1 MAEPFPITPIAEEPV
16 VEEPVVEE
24 PVVEEPVVSPI
35 LELDDLPYMMYD
47 KEEFEA
53 SFKIFGGNTS
63 EFVSSIVKVL
73 QKDFPDQ
80 PDFITYQGLK
90 DGTAPI
96 LNSFPEFADKPSSAR
111 RLSDEQIITLFSTDL
126 DGDPI
131 QAGTMLKGAMREAI
145 PIASTVPTFMGGF
158 SAGQYAVAGVPPV
171 GPAAVLRFGLPFV
184 TGTAAAG
191 VGYFLGEQV
200 NEAIQGE
207 ESPILPGTEAAYEAG
222 KTAVGA
228 LAWLPMPYMVPKQL
242 NFGVELAESLL
253 EEGAKIPLSLKTARF
268 LEKTVGSMG
277 AQASKNPFKFG
288 ASEVLAGAGATTG
301 AYGVESSDFQGGT
314 GARIAGELV
323 GGLSFSIL
331 GNIAAKRLPTTFGAI
346 KAGYGAVKEGRVQ
359 EGVYDL
365 AVAFKGK
372 RESQVTNYIL
382 DALEESGEDTD
393 AIIAALTSK
402 EFESMLMDD
411 AGRPIALT
419 AALKSGSPTLAALEK
434 SLEQM
439 SVGLSKERNS
449 ANVQADRALRNVI
462 VSLYGTGDKDAI
474 QEGALLAQS
483 VFDADLEN
491 GLLNSMQRV
500 MDTFD
505 KVAGKRGPD
514 WAAERQATLGQ
525 KLFNVVEERFKAGR
539 AQERTLW
546 RNTGQN
552 LDITEF
558 VDADGNPSAVP
569 NFMSYWEDTLPDTP
583 EAADEVRKPLS
594 ALNAF
599 VVRKRNELFPE
610 EGVAAEV
617 VVSPRLRKAFE
628 KFEDIVDSLGTQ
640 NKSQVRSTREQAE
653 NIVDLEERITF
664 LRDQA
669 SMVRRSSVDFEDR
682 RLEIRTANALD
693 ELANIQRLTSR
704 DAGREAA
711 LAATE
716 EATDG
721 AVSVRELTEMRTTAL
736 SKARML
742 AASGDSSGARVA
754 YGFAEALM
762 RDLESFPQG
771 VNPAYD
777 TARAY
782 SRAFND
788 AYTRTFAGDI
798 LGVSKTGAP
807 KIPPEQMANDI
818 FNADAGYLRSLQLD
832 GIGKFELTQS
842 LTNLA
847 GNAKGELKPLLDDM
861 MSTIINKDNDMID
874 TQKLTNWVSDNADAL
889 SQFPQARDN
898 VLQAVNTTTTVRGTT
913 ETILRNIR
921 AASAYNPETGV
932 INVDL
937 LKKWMAKP
945 ENVDVLNAM
954 PALKA
959 DLENSVTANLLLKA
973 DTKASAEAQ
982 KELNGQISFMDLL
995 PKTTENPATAF
1006 ARAFNSNNKRPIQ
1019 SLNKLWEVVQSAPES
1034 WTDATGVARTKEE
1047 ALDGFKSSMI
1057 ESLYTRN
1064 GQTSNSFS
1072 PKDLF
1077 ENIFLPHPN
1086 SPGKITLA
1094 DWIVEKG
1101 VMPQIE
1107 VDRLKRITTEMV
1119 KMESFTM
1126 NGDVNL
1132 GDLAETVGPMMD
1144 FYLRVVGSS
1153 IGSRAQSLIPGD
1165 SAGGSLVAA
1174 SAGSKAFRTAYSKIF
1189 SNIPES
1195 MKMDVMTQ
1203 MMKDPELLAVM
1214 LKKGRTDR
1222 ERSAIG
1228 GRLSSLL
1235 IEKGLIPAGQG
1246 VANIIRRTIPAT
1258 IRERDESMQEEIRR
1272 LESVIPSNDQQG
1284 SVAPAPQPPVPRPSP
1299 VVTPTTQARAVPSP
1313 SPAPVNSGP
1322 VDRTRYA
1329 ALFPND
1335 SISGM
1340 MQAAY
1345 GGEAK
1350 KMRRGGIAS
1359 LLE

>member
-1 MAEPFPITPIAEEPV
+1 MAETFPIAAEPV
-16 VEEPVVEE
+16 VEPVVA
-24 PVVEEPVVSPI
+24 PT
-35 LELDDLPYMMYD
+35 LELGDLPYMMYD
-47 KEEFEA
+47 KEEFDSTVKA
-53 SFKIFGGNTS
+53 FGGNTS
-63 EFVSSIVKVL
+63 KFVSSMVGVL
-73 QKDFPDQ
+73 QEDFPDQ
-80 PDFITYQGLK
+80 PGFMTYQGLR

-96 LNSFPEFADKPSSAR
+96 LNSFPEFADLAPSER
-111 RLSDEQIITLFSTDL
+111 RLSDEEIISLFSTDL

-131 QAGTMLKGAMREAI
+131 EAGTMLKGAKREAI

-158 SAGQYAVAGVPPV
+158 SAGQAAVAGVPPV
-171 GPAAVLRFGLPFV
+171 GPAAILRFGLPLV
-184 TGTAAAG
+184 AGTAAAG
-191 VGYFLGEQV
+191 VGYFLGEKV

-222 KTAVGA
+222 KTAAGV
-228 LAWLPMPYMVPKQL
+228 LAWLPMPYMVPAKL

-253 EEGAKIPLSLKTARF
+253 EEGAKIPLGLKVARG
-268 LEKTVGSMG
+268 LENTVGSMG
-277 AQASKNPFKFG
+277 AQAQANRVKFG
-288 ASEVLAGAGATTG
+288 ASELVAGTGATAG
-301 AYGVESSDFQGGT
+301 AYGAENAYSGSG
-314 GARIAGELV
+314 GARITGELL
-323 GGLSFSIL
+323 GGLSFAIL
-331 GNIAAKRLPTTFGAI
+331 GNIAAKRIPTTLGAL

-359 EGVYDL
+359 EGIYDV
-365 AVAFKGK
+365 ATAFKGK

-393 AIIAALTSK
+393 AVIAALTSK
-402 EFESMLMDD
+402 EFESMLMDE
-411 AGRPIALT
+411 AGNPIALT
-419 AALKSGSPTLAALEK
+419 SALKSGSPTLAALEK

-449 ANVQADRALRNVI
+449 ANVQADRALRNTI
-462 VSLYGTGDKDAI
+462 VALYGTGDKDAI

-483 VFDADLEN
+483 VFDANLEN
-491 GLLNSMQRV
+491 GMLGSMQKV
-500 MDTFD
+500 MDAFD

-552 LDITEF
+552 LTITEF
-558 VDADGNPSAVP
+558 VDVDGNASDMP

-583 EAADEVRKPLS
+583 EAADEIKKPLS

-599 VVRKRNELFPE
+599 VVRKRNELFPDAE
-610 EGVAAEV
+610 EVAEV
-617 VVSPRLRKAFE
+617 VVSPRLRKATD
-628 KFEDIVDSLGTQ
+628 KFEDILDSIRGTQ
-640 NKSQVRSTREQAE
+640 NLNQFQRIREQADGIT
-653 NIVDLEERITF
+653 NVDEKISF
-664 LRDQA
+664 LRQQA
-669 SMVRRSSVDFEDR
+669 SLVRRNADQFEDR
-682 RLEIRTANALD
+682 RLETRTANAI
-693 ELANIQRLTSR
+693 EEFANIQRLTFR

-711 LAATE
+711 LSQAPGGA
-716 EATDG
+716 DG
-721 AVSVRELTEMRTTAL
+721 AISVQELTEMRTTAL
-736 SKARML
+736 GKARTL

-771 VNPAYD
+771 IDPAYD

-807 KIPPEQMANDI
+807 KVAPEMIANDI

-861 MSTIINKDNDMID
+861 MSTVINKDNDMID
-874 TQKLTNWVSDNADAL
+874 TRKLTDWVSDNADAL
-889 SQFPQARDN
+889 AQFPQAKDN

-921 AASAYNPETGV
+921 AAAYNPETGV
-932 INVDL
+932 VNVDSL
-937 LKKWMAKP
+937 NKWMAKP

-973 DTKASAEAQ
+973 DTKAAADAQ
-982 KELNGQISFMDLL
+982 KELNGQVSFMDLL
-995 PKTTENPATAF
+995 PNTTENPATAF
-1006 ARAFNSNNKRPIQ
+1006 ARALSSKNKRPIQ
-1019 SLNKLWEVVQSAPES
+1019 NLNNLWAVVKNAPES
-1034 WTDATGVARTKEE
+1034 WTDATGVLRTKEE
-1047 ALDGFKSSMI
+1047 AVDGFRSSLI

-1064 GQTSNSFS
+1064 GQTSSSFS
-1072 PKDLF
+1072 PKGLY

-1094 DWIVEKG
+1094 EWIVEKG

-1119 KMESFTM
+1119 KMESFTL
-1126 NGDVNL
+1126 NADVNL

-1144 FYLRVVGSS
+1144 FYLRIVGSS
-1153 IGSRAQSLIPGD
+1153 IGSRAQSMLPGD
-1165 SAGGSLVAA
+1165 GAGGSLVAA

-1203 MMKDPELLAVM
+1203 MMKDPEMLAVF
-1214 LKKGRTDR
+1214 LKKGRTER
-1222 ERSAIG
+1222 EQSAIG
-1228 GRLSSLL
+1228 GRLTSILV
-1235 IEKGLIPAGQG
+1235 EKGLIPAGRG
-1246 VANIIRRTIPAT
+1246 AANVGRRALPAV
-1258 IRERDESMQEEIRR
+1258 IRERDESLQEKTRR
-1272 LESVIPSNDQQG
+1272 LESVTPLPSNNQQG
-1284 SVAPAPQPPVPRPSP
+1284 ALAPPPVQRPSP
-1299 VVTPTTQARAVPSP
+1299 VEPPTTQALAVPSP
-1313 SPAPVNSGP
+1313 SPVSAPASSGP

-1335 SISGM
+1335 MASGIIN
-1340 MQAAY
+1340 QNSAPQPFA
-1345 GGEAK
+1345 
-1350 KMRRGGIAS
+1350 RGGIAS
-1359 LLE
+1359 LMRGR

>member
-1 MAEPFPITPIAEEPV
+1 MAETLVEPV
-16 VEEPVVEE
+16 VAPT
-24 PVVEEPVVSPI
+24 
-35 LELDDLPYMMYD
+35 LELGDLPYMMYD
-47 KEEFEA
+47 KEEFDSTVKA
-53 SFKIFGGNTS
+53 FGGNTS
-63 EFVSSIVKVL
+63 KFVSSMVGVL
-73 QKDFPDQ
+73 QEDFPDQ
-80 PDFITYQGLK
+80 PGFMTYQGLR

-96 LNSFPEFADKPSSAR
+96 LNSFPQFSGLRPSER
-111 RLSDEQIITLFSTDL
+111 RLSDENIISLFSTDL

-131 QAGTMLKGAMREAI
+131 EAGTMLKGAKREAI

-158 SAGQYAVAGVPPV
+158 SAGQAAVAGVPPV
-171 GPAAVLRFGLPFV
+171 GPAAILRFGLPLV
-184 TGTAAAG
+184 AGTAAAG
-191 VGYFLGEQV
+191 VGYFLGEKV

-222 KTAVGA
+222 KTAAGV
-228 LAWLPMPYMVPKQL
+228 LAWLPMPYMVPAKL

-253 EEGAKIPLSLKTARF
+253 EEGAKIPLGLKVARG
-268 LEKTVGSMG
+268 LENTVGSMG
-277 AQASKNPFKFG
+277 AQAQANRVKF
-288 ASEVLAGAGATTG
+288 ATSELVAGTGATAG
-301 AYGVESSDFQGGT
+301 AYGAENAYSGSG
-314 GARIAGELV
+314 GARVTGELL
-323 GGLSFSIL
+323 GGISFAIL
-331 GNIAAKRLPTTFGAI
+331 GNIAAKRIPTTLGAL

-359 EGVYDL
+359 EGIYDV
-365 AVAFKGK
+365 ATAFKGK

-382 DALEESGEDTD
+382 DALEESGEDVD
-393 AIIAALTSK
+393 AVIAALTSK
-402 EFESMLMDD
+402 EFESMLMDE
-411 AGRPIALT
+411 AGNPIALT
-419 AALKSGSPTLAALEK
+419 SALKSGSPTLAALEK

-449 ANVQADRALRNVI
+449 ANVQADRALRNTI
-462 VSLYGTGDKDAI
+462 VALYGTGDKDAI

-491 GLLNSMQRV
+491 GMLGSMQKV
-500 MDTFD
+500 MDAFD

-552 LDITEF
+552 LTITEF
-558 VDADGNPSAVP
+558 VDVDGNASDMP

-583 EAADEVRKPLS
+583 EAADEIKKPLS

-599 VVRKRNELFPE
+599 VVRKRNELFPDAE
-610 EGVAAEV
+610 EVAEV
-617 VVSPRLRKAFE
+617 VVSPRLRKATD
-628 KFEDIVDSLGTQ
+628 KFEDILDSIRGTQ
-640 NKSQVRSTREQAE
+640 NLNQFQRIREQADG
-653 NIVDLEERITF
+653 ITDVDEKISF
-664 LRDQA
+664 LRQQA
-669 SMVRRSSVDFEDR
+669 SLVRRNADQFEDR
-682 RLEIRTANALD
+682 RLETRTANAI
-693 ELANIQRLTSR
+693 EEFANIQRLTFR

-711 LAATE
+711 LSQAPGGA
-716 EATDG
+716 DG
-721 AVSVRELTEMRTTAL
+721 AISVQELTEMRTTAL
-736 SKARML
+736 GKARTL

-771 VNPAYD
+771 IDPAYD

-807 KIPPEQMANDI
+807 KVAPEMIANDI

-842 LTNLA
+842 LTSLA

-861 MSTIINKDNDMID
+861 MATVINTDNDMID
-874 TQKLTNWVSDNADAL
+874 TQKLTKWVADNTAAL
-889 SQFPQARDN
+889 DQFPRAKDN

-921 AASAYNPETGV
+921 AAAYNPETGV
-932 INVDL
+932 VNVDSL
-937 LKKWMAKP
+937 NKWMAKP

-959 DLENSVTANLLLKA
+959 DLENSVTANLILKA
-973 DTKASAEAQ
+973 DTKAAADAQ
-982 KELNGQISFMDLL
+982 KELNGQVSFMDLL

-1006 ARAFNSNNKRPIQ
+1006 ARALSSKNKRPIQ
-1019 SLNKLWEVVQSAPES
+1019 NLNNLWAVVKNAPES
-1034 WTDATGVARTKEE
+1034 WTDATGVLRTKEE
-1047 ALDGFKSSMI
+1047 AVDGFRSSLI

-1064 GQTSNSFS
+1064 GQTSSSFS
-1072 PKDLF
+1072 PKGLY

-1086 SPGKITLA
+1086 SPNKITLA
-1094 DWIVEKG
+1094 EWIVEKG

-1119 KMESFTM
+1119 KMESFTL
-1126 NGDVNL
+1126 NADVNL
-1132 GDLAETVGPMMD
+1132 GDIAETVGPMMD
-1144 FYLRVVGSS
+1144 FYLRIVGSS
-1153 IGSRAQSLIPGD
+1153 IGSRAQSMLPGD
-1165 SAGGSLVAA
+1165 GAGGSLVAA
-1174 SAGSKAFRTAYSKIF
+1174 TAGSKAFRTAYSKIF

-1203 MMKDPELLAVM
+1203 MLKDPEMLAVF
-1214 LKKGRTDR
+1214 LKKGRTER
-1222 ERSAIG
+1222 EQSAIG
-1228 GRLSSLL
+1228 GRLTSILV
-1235 IEKGLIPAGQG
+1235 EKGLIPAGRG
-1246 VANIIRRTIPAT
+1246 AANVGRRALPAV
-1258 IRERDESMQEEIRR
+1258 IRERDESLQEKTRR
-1272 LESVIPSNDQQG
+1272 LESVTPLPSNNQQG
-1284 SVAPAPQPPVPRPSP
+1284 ALAPPPVQRPSP
-1299 VVTPTTQARAVPSP
+1299 VEPPTTQALAVPSP
-1313 SPAPVNSGP
+1313 SPVSAPASSGP

-1335 SISGM
+1335 MASSMINQNRGP
-1340 MQAAY
+1340 QTFA
-1345 GGEAK
+1345 
-1350 KMRRGGIAS
+1350 RGGIAS
-1359 LLE
+1359 LMRGR

>member
-1 MAEPFPITPIAEEPV
+1 MADTFPIIPV
-16 VEEPVVEE
+16 SEE
-24 PVVEEPVVSPI
+24 PVVEEPVVSPT
-35 LELDDLPYMMYD
+35 LELGDLPYMMYD
-47 KEEFEA
+47 KEEFDSSVKA
-53 SFKIFGGNTS
+53 FGGNTS
-63 EFVSSIVKVL
+63 KFVSSMVGVL
-73 QKDFPDQ
+73 QQDFPDQ
-80 PDFITYQGLK
+80 PDFITYQGLRN
-90 DGTAPI
+90 GTAPI
-96 LNSFPEFADKPSSAR
+96 LDSFPDLAGLRPSER
-111 RLSDEQIITLFSTDL
+111 RLSDEKIIRLFSTDL
-126 DGDPI
+126 DGNPI
-131 QAGTMLKGAMREAI
+131 EAGTMLKGAMREAI

-158 SAGQYAVAGVPPV
+158 AAGQYAVAGVPPV
-171 GPAAVLRFGLPFV
+171 GPGMVLRFGVPV
-184 TGTAAAG
+184 VAGTLAAG
-191 VGYFLGEQV
+191 AGYVLGEKV

-253 EEGAKIPLSLKTARF
+253 EEGAKVPVGLKVARV
-268 LEKTVGSMG
+268 LENTVGSMG
-277 AQASKNPFKFG
+277 AQASANPFKFG
-288 ASEVLAGAGATTG
+288 ASEVLAGAGATAG
-301 AYGVESSDFQGGT
+301 AYVVESSEFQGRT
-314 GARIAGELV
+314 GARISGELA
-323 GGLSFSIL
+323 GGLSAALI
-331 GNIAAKRLPTTFGAI
+331 GNIAAKRLPTTWRAI
-346 KAGYGAVKEGRVQ
+346 KSGFKAVKEGRVQ
-359 EGVYDL
+359 EGVVDI
-365 AVAFKGK
+365 ATSFKDNRK
-372 RESQVTNYIL
+372 TQITNYIL

-393 AIIAALTSK
+393 AVIAALTSK
-402 EFESMLMDD
+402 EFESMLMDE
-411 AGRPIALT
+411 AGNPIART

-474 QEGALLAQS
+474 QEAAVLAQS

-491 GLLNSMQRV
+491 GLLGAMQRV
-500 MDTFD
+500 MDNFE

-525 KLFNVVEERFKAGR
+525 KLYGVIEERFKAGR

-558 VDADGNPSAVP
+558 VDADGNSSAVP
-569 NFMSYWEDTLPDTP
+569 NFMSYWEDTLPNTP
-583 EAADEVRKPLS
+583 EAADEVKKPLS

-617 VVSPRLRKAFE
+617 VVSPRLRKARE
-628 KFEDIVDSLGTQ
+628 KFEDAFDSLGT
-640 NKSQVRSTREQAE
+640 NNRSQV
-653 NIVDLEERITF
+653 ERIREEADNISDVDERILF
-664 LRDQA
+664 LRNRA
-669 SMVRRSSVDFEDR
+669 SSFRENANQFEDR
-682 RLEIRTANALD
+682 RLETRTANALD

-704 DAGREAA
+704 DAGREAS

-721 AVSVRELTEMRTTAL
+721 VISVRELTEMRTTAL

-742 AASGDSSGARVA
+742 AAAGDSSGARVA

-771 VNPAYD
+771 VDPAYD

-788 AYTRTFAGDI
+788 AFTRTFAGDV

-807 KIPPEQMANDI
+807 KVAPEQIANDI

-861 MSTIINKDNDMID
+861 MSTVINKDNDMID
-874 TQKLTNWVSDNADAL
+874 TKKLTDWVSDNADAL
-889 SQFPQARDN
+889 AQFPQAKDN

-921 AASAYNPETGV
+921 AAAYNPETGV
-932 INVDL
+932 VNVDAL
-937 LKKWMAKP
+937 NKWMAKP

-959 DLENSVTANLLLKA
+959 DLENSITANLLLKEGTEA
-973 DTKASAEAQ
+973 TKEAK
-982 KELNGQISFMDLL
+982 KELAGQISFMDLL

-1006 ARAFNSNNKRPIQ
+1006 ARAFNPNNKRPIE
-1019 SLNKLWEVVQSAPES
+1019 SLNKLWEVVQNAPES
-1034 WTDATGVARTKEE
+1034 WTDATGVLRTKEE

-1072 PKDLF
+1072 PKGLY

-1086 SPGKITLA
+1086 SPGKIPLA
-1094 DWIVEKG
+1094 EWIVEKG

-1107 VDRLKRITTEMV
+1107 VDRLKKITTEMV

-1126 NGDVNL
+1126 NGNMDL
-1132 GDLAETVGPMMD
+1132 GDLVETVGPMMD

-1153 IGSRAQSLIPGD
+1153 IGTRAQRLLPGD
-1165 SAGGSLVAA
+1165 TGGASMIAGG
-1174 SAGSKAFRTAYSKIF
+1174 AGSKAFRTAYSKIF

-1195 MKMDVMTQ
+1195 LKMDVMTQ
-1203 MMKDPELLAVM
+1203 MLKDPELLAVM
-1214 LKKGRTDR
+1214 LKKGRTDK
-1222 ERSAIG
+1222 ERNAIG
-1228 GRLSSLL
+1228 GRLTSLL
-1235 IEKGLIPAGQG
+1235 IEKGLIPVGKII
-1246 VANIIRRTIPAT
+1246 ANFGRRALPAVV
-1258 IRERDESMQEEIRR
+1258 RERDESIQEEIRR
-1272 LESVIPSNDQQG
+1272 LESVLPSND
-1284 SVAPAPQPPVPRPSP
+1284 PQSAVVPRPRPPVQTPSP
-1299 VVTPTTQARAVPSP
+1299 VVTPTTQALAVPSS

-1335 SISGM
+1335 PISGM

>member
-1 MAEPFPITPIAEEPV
+1 MADTFPIAAEPV
-16 VEEPVVEE
+16 VEPVVA
-24 PVVEEPVVSPI
+24 PT
-35 LELDDLPYMMYD
+35 LELGDLPYMMYD
-47 KEEFEA
+47 KEEFDSTVKA
-53 SFKIFGGNTS
+53 FGGNTS
-63 EFVSSIVKVL
+63 KFVSSMVGVL
-73 QKDFPDQ
+73 QEDFPDQ
-80 PDFITYQGLK
+80 PGFMTYQGLR

-96 LNSFPEFADKPSSAR
+96 LNSFPEFADLAPSER
-111 RLSDEQIITLFSTDL
+111 RLSDEEIISLFSTDL

-131 QAGTMLKGAMREAI
+131 EAGTMLKGAKREAI

-158 SAGQYAVAGVPPV
+158 SAGQTAVAGVPPV
-171 GPAAVLRFGLPFV
+171 GPAAILRFGLPLV
-184 TGTAAAG
+184 AGTVAAG
-191 VGYFLGEQV
+191 VGYFLGEKV

-222 KTAVGA
+222 KTAAGV
-228 LAWLPMPYMVPKQL
+228 LAWLPMPYMVPAKL

-253 EEGAKIPLSLKTARF
+253 EEGAKIPLGLKVARV
-268 LEKTVGSMG
+268 LENTVGSMG
-277 AQASKNPFKFG
+277 AQAQANRVKF
-288 ASEVLAGAGATTG
+288 ATSELVAGTGATAG
-301 AYGVESSDFQGGT
+301 AYGAENAYSGSG
-314 GARIAGELV
+314 GARITGELL
-323 GGLSFSIL
+323 GGLSFAIL
-331 GNIAAKRLPTTFGAI
+331 GNIASTRIPTTLGAL

-359 EGVYDL
+359 EGIYDV
-365 AVAFKGK
+365 ATAFKGK

-382 DALEESGEDTD
+382 DALEESGEDVD
-393 AIIAALTSK
+393 AVIAALTSK
-402 EFESMLMDD
+402 EFESMLMDE
-411 AGRPIALT
+411 AGTPIALT
-419 AALKSGSPTLAALEK
+419 SALKSGSPTLAALEK

-449 ANVQADRALRNVI
+449 ANVQADRALRNTI
-462 VSLYGTGDKDAI
+462 VALYGTGDKDAI
-474 QEGALLAQS
+474 QEGALLAQA
-483 VFDADLEN
+483 VFDANLEN
-491 GLLNSMQRV
+491 GMLGSMQKV
-500 MDTFD
+500 MDAFD

-552 LDITEF
+552 LTITEF
-558 VDADGNPSAVP
+558 VDVDGNASDMP

-583 EAADEVRKPLS
+583 EAADEIKKPLS

-599 VVRKRNELFPE
+599 VVRKRNELFPDAE
-610 EGVAAEV
+610 EAAEV
-617 VVSPRLRKAFE
+617 VVSPRLRKATD
-628 KFEDIVDSLGTQ
+628 KFEDILDSIRGTQ
-640 NKSQVRSTREQAE
+640 NLNQFQRIREQADG
-653 NIVDLEERITF
+653 ITDVDEKISF
-664 LRDQA
+664 LRQQA
-669 SMVRRSSVDFEDR
+669 SLVRRNANQFEDR
-682 RLEIRTANALD
+682 RLETRTANAI
-693 ELANIQRLTSR
+693 EEFANIQRLTFR

-711 LAATE
+711 LSQAPGGA
-716 EATDG
+716 DG
-721 AVSVRELTEMRTTAL
+721 AISVQELTEMRTTAL
-736 SKARML
+736 GKARTL

-771 VNPAYD
+771 IDPAYD

-807 KIPPEQMANDI
+807 KVAPEMIANDI

-842 LTNLA
+842 LTSLA

-861 MSTIINKDNDMID
+861 MATVINTDNDMID
-874 TQKLTNWVSDNADAL
+874 TQKLTKWVADNTAAL
-889 SQFPQARDN
+889 DQFPQAKDN

-921 AASAYNPETGV
+921 AAAYNPETGV
-932 INVDL
+932 VNVDSL
-937 LKKWMAKP
+937 NKWMAKP

-973 DTKASAEAQ
+973 DTKAAAAAQ
-982 KELNGQISFMDLL
+982 KELNGQVSFMDLL

-1006 ARAFNSNNKRPIQ
+1006 ARALSSKNKRPIQ
-1019 SLNKLWEVVQSAPES
+1019 NLNNLWAVVKNAPES
-1034 WTDATGVARTKEE
+1034 WTDATGVLRTKEE
-1047 ALDGFKSSMI
+1047 AVDGFRSSLI

-1064 GQTSNSFS
+1064 GQTSSSFS
-1072 PKDLF
+1072 PKGLY

-1086 SPGKITLA
+1086 SPNKITLA
-1094 DWIVEKG
+1094 EWIVEKG

-1119 KMESFTM
+1119 KMESFTL
-1126 NGDVNL
+1126 NADVNL

-1144 FYLRVVGSS
+1144 FYLRIVGSS
-1153 IGSRAQSLIPGD
+1153 IGSRAQSMLPGD

-1203 MMKDPELLAVM
+1203 MMKDPEMLAVF
-1214 LKKGRTDR
+1214 LKKGRTER
-1222 ERSAIG
+1222 EQSAIG
-1228 GRLSSLL
+1228 GRLTSILV
-1235 IEKGLIPAGQG
+1235 EKGLIPAGRG
-1246 VANIIRRTIPAT
+1246 AANVGRRALPAV
-1258 IRERDESMQEEIRR
+1258 IRERDESLQEKTRR
-1272 LESVIPSNDQQG
+1272 LESVTPLPSNNQQG
-1284 SVAPAPQPPVPRPSP
+1284 ALAPPPVQRPSP
-1299 VVTPTTQARAVPSP
+1299 VEPPTTQALAVPSP
-1313 SPAPVNSGP
+1313 SPVSAPASSGP

-1335 SISGM
+1335 MASGM
-1340 MQAAY
+1340 INQNSGPQPFA
-1345 GGEAK
+1345 
-1350 KMRRGGIAS
+1350 RGGIAS
-1359 LLE
+1359 LMRGR

>member
-1 MAEPFPITPIAEEPV
+1 MADIFPITQITEEPV
-16 VEEPVVEE
+16 VEPVAATT
-24 PVVEEPVVSPI
+24 
-35 LELDDLPYMMYD
+35 LELGDLPYMMYD
-47 KEEFEA
+47 KDEFDSSVKA
-53 SFKIFGGNTS
+53 FGGDTGK
-63 EFVSSIVKVL
+63 FVSSMVGVL
-73 QKDFPDQ
+73 QQDFPEQ
-80 PDFITYQGLK
+80 PDFITYQGLR

-96 LNSFPEFADKPSSAR
+96 LDSFPDLAGLGPSER
-111 RLSDEQIITLFSTDL
+111 RLSDEQIISLFATDL

-131 QAGTMLKGAMREAI
+131 EAGTMLRGAMREAI

-171 GPAAVLRFGLPFV
+171 GPAAILRFGLPFV
-184 TGTAAAG
+184 TGTLAAG
-191 VGYFLGEQV
+191 AGYVLGEKV
-200 NEAIQGE
+200 NEAIAGE
-207 ESPILPGTEAAYEAG
+207 ESPVLPGTEAAYEAG

-228 LAWLPMPYMVPKQL
+228 LAWLPMPYMVPAKL

-253 EEGAKIPLSLKTARF
+253 EEGAKIPLGLKVARG
-268 LEKTVGSMG
+268 LENTVGSMG
-277 AQASKNPFKFG
+277 AQAQANRVKFA
-288 ASEVLAGAGATTG
+288 ASELVAGAGATAG
-301 AYGVESSDFQGGT
+301 AYGAESAYSGSG
-314 GARIAGELV
+314 GARITGELL
-323 GGLSFSIL
+323 GGVSFAIL
-331 GNIAAKRLPTTFGAI
+331 GNIAAKRLPTTLGAL

-359 EGVYDL
+359 EGIYDV
-365 AVAFKGK
+365 ATAFKGK

-382 DALEESGEDTD
+382 DALEESGEDVD
-393 AIIAALTSK
+393 AVIAALTSK
-402 EFESMLMDD
+402 EFESMLMDE
-411 AGRPIALT
+411 AGKPIALT
-419 AALKSGSPTLAALEK
+419 SALKSGSPTLAALEK

-449 ANVQADRALRNVI
+449 ANVQADRALRNTI
-462 VSLYGTGDKDAI
+462 VALYGTGDKDAI

-491 GLLNSMQRV
+491 GMLGSMQSV
-500 MDTFD
+500 MDAFD
-505 KVAGKRGPD
+505 KVAGKRGPE

-552 LDITEF
+552 LTITEF
-558 VDADGNPSAVP
+558 VDVDGNASDMP
-569 NFMSYWEDTLPDTP
+569 NFMSYWEDTLPNTP
-583 EAADEVRKPLS
+583 EAADEIKKPLS

-599 VVRKRNELFPE
+599 VVRKRNELFPDAE
-610 EGVAAEV
+610 EVAEI
-617 VVSPRLRKAFE
+617 VVSPRLRKATE
-628 KFEDIVDSLGTQ
+628 KFEDIVDSIRGTQ
-640 NKSQVRSTREQAE
+640 NEAQVRSTREQAE
-653 NIVDLEERITF
+653 NITDVDERISF
-664 LRDQA
+664 LREQA
-669 SMVRRSSVDFEDR
+669 SLVRRSAVDFEDR
-682 RLEIRTANALD
+682 RLETRTASALD
-693 ELANIQRLTSR
+693 VLADIQRLTSR

-711 LAATE
+711 LSQAPGAA
-716 EATDG
+716 DG
-721 AVSVRELTEMRTTAL
+721 AISVQELTEMRTTAL

-742 AASGDSSGARVA
+742 AAAGDSSGARVA

-771 VNPAYD
+771 VDPAYD

-798 LGVSKTGAP
+798 LGVSKTGAS
-807 KIPPEQMANDI
+807 KVAPEMIANDI

-861 MSTIINKDNDMID
+861 MATVINTDNDMID
-874 TQKLTNWVSDNADAL
+874 TRKLTQWVSDNAAAL
-889 SQFPQARDN
+889 NQFPRAKDN

-921 AASAYNPETGV
+921 AAAYNPETGV
-932 INVDL
+932 VNVDSL
-937 LKKWMAKP
+937 NKWMAKP

-973 DTKASAEAQ
+973 DTKAAADAQ
-982 KELNGQISFMDLL
+982 KELNGQVSFMDLL
-995 PKTTENPATAF
+995 PSTTENPATAF
-1006 ARAFNSNNKRPIQ
+1006 ARALSSKNKRPIQ
-1019 SLNKLWEVVQSAPES
+1019 NLNNLWSVVENAPDS
-1034 WTDATGVARTKEE
+1034 WTDATGVLRTKEE
-1047 ALDGFKSSMI
+1047 AVDGFRSSLI

-1064 GQTSNSFS
+1064 GQTSSSFS
-1072 PKDLF
+1072 PKGLY

-1086 SPGKITLA
+1086 SPNKITLA
-1094 DWIVEKG
+1094 EWIVEKG

-1107 VDRLKRITTEMV
+1107 VDRLKRITAEMV
-1119 KMESFTM
+1119 KMESFTL

-1132 GDLAETVGPMMD
+1132 GDIAETVGPMMD
-1144 FYLRVVGSS
+1144 FYLRIVGSS

-1203 MMKDPELLAVM
+1203 MLKDPEMLAVF
-1214 LKKGRTDR
+1214 LKKGRT
-1222 ERSAIG
+1222 EKEKSAIG
-1228 GRLSSLL
+1228 SRLTSILV
-1235 IEKGLIPAGQG
+1235 EKGLIPAGRAA
-1246 VANIIRRTIPAT
+1246 ANFGRRALPAIIR
-1258 IRERDESMQEEIRR
+1258 EGVEETDQKMRQSI
-1272 LESVIPSNDQQG
+1272 NDQQG
-1284 SVAPAPQPPVPRPSP
+1284 AVAPPPRPPVQRPSP
-1299 VVTPTTQARAVPSP
+1299 AVPPTTQASAVPSP
-1313 SPAPVNSGP
+1313 APAPASSGP

-1340 MQAAY
+1340 M
-1345 GGEAK
+1345 

-1359 LLE
+1359 LMR

>member
-1 MAEPFPITPIAEEPV
+1 MADTFPIIPVSEEPV
-16 VEEPVVEE
+16 VAPT
-24 PVVEEPVVSPI
+24 
-35 LELDDLPYMMYD
+35 LELGDLPYMMYD
-47 KEEFEA
+47 KEEFDSTVKA
-53 SFKIFGGNTS
+53 FGGDTS
-63 EFVSSIVKVL
+63 KFVSSMVGVL
-73 QKDFPDQ
+73 QEDFPDQ
-80 PDFITYQGLK
+80 PGFMTYQGLR

-96 LNSFPEFADKPSSAR
+96 LNSFPQFSGLRPSER
-111 RLSDEQIITLFSTDL
+111 RLSDENIISLFSTDL

-131 QAGTMLKGAMREAI
+131 EAGTMLKGAMREAI

-171 GPAAVLRFGLPFV
+171 GPGAILRFGLPLV

-191 VGYFLGEQV
+191 VGYFLGEKV
-200 NEAIQGE
+200 NEAIAGE
-207 ESPILPGTEAAYEAG
+207 ESPITPGTEAAYEAG
-222 KTAVGA
+222 KTAAGV
-228 LAWLPMPYMVPKQL
+228 LAWLPMPYMVPAKL

-253 EEGAKIPLSLKTARF
+253 EEGAKIPLGLKVARG
-268 LEKTVGSMG
+268 LENTVGSMG
-277 AQASKNPFKFG
+277 AQAQANRVKFA
-288 ASEVLAGAGATTG
+288 ASELGVGAGTTAG
-301 AYGVESSDFQGGT
+301 AYGAENYSSGSG
-314 GARIAGELV
+314 GARITGELL
-323 GGLSFSIL
+323 GGVSFAIL
-331 GNIAAKRLPTTFGAI
+331 GNIAAKRLPTTLGAL

-359 EGVYDL
+359 EGIYDV
-365 AVAFKGK
+365 ATAFKGK

-382 DALEESGEDTD
+382 DALEESGEDVD
-393 AIIAALTSK
+393 AVIASLTSK
-402 EFESMLMDD
+402 EFESMLMDE
-411 AGRPIALT
+411 AGKPIALT
-419 AALKSGSPTLAALEK
+419 SALKSGSPTLAALEK

-449 ANVQADRALRNVI
+449 ANVQADRALRNTI
-462 VSLYGTGDKDAI
+462 VALYGTGDKDAI

-491 GLLNSMQRV
+491 GMLGSMQKV
-500 MDTFD
+500 MDAFD

-514 WAAERQATLGQ
+514 WASERQATLGQ

-552 LDITEF
+552 LTITEF
-558 VDADGNPSAVP
+558 VDVDGNASDMP

-583 EAADEVRKPLS
+583 EAADEIKKPLS

-599 VVRKRNELFPE
+599 VVRKRNELFPDAE
-610 EGVAAEV
+610 EVAEI
-617 VVSPRLRKAFE
+617 VVSPRLRKATE
-628 KFEDIVDSLGTQ
+628 KFEDIVDSIRGTQ
-640 NKSQVRSTREQAE
+640 NEAQVRSTREQAE
-653 NIVDLEERITF
+653 NITDVDERISF
-664 LRDQA
+664 LREQA
-669 SMVRRSSVDFEDR
+669 SLVRRSAVDFEDR
-682 RLEIRTANALD
+682 RLEMRTANALD

-704 DAGREAA
+704 DAGRETA
-711 LAATE
+711 LSQAPGGA
-716 EATDG
+716 DG
-721 AVSVRELTEMRTTAL
+721 AISVQELTEMRTTAL
-736 SKARML
+736 GKARTL

-771 VNPAYD
+771 VDPAYD

-798 LGVSKTGAP
+798 LGVNKTGAS
-807 KIPPEQMANDI
+807 KVAPEQIANDI

-832 GIGKFELTQS
+832 GVGKFELTQS

-847 GNAKGELKPLLDDM
+847 GNAQGELKPLLDDM
-861 MSTIINKDNDMID
+861 MATVINTDNDMID
-874 TQKLTNWVSDNADAL
+874 TQKLTKWVSDNSAAL
-889 SQFPQARDN
+889 DQFPRAKDN

-921 AASAYNPETGV
+921 AAAYNPETGV
-932 INVDL
+932 VNVDSL
-937 LKKWMAKP
+937 NKWMAKP

-973 DTKASAEAQ
+973 DTKAAADAQ
-982 KELNGQISFMDLL
+982 KELNGQVSFMDLL
-995 PKTTENPATAF
+995 PSTTENPATAF
-1006 ARAFNSNNKRPIQ
+1006 ARALSSKNKRPIQ
-1019 SLNKLWEVVQSAPES
+1019 NLNNLWAVVKNAPES
-1034 WTDATGVARTKEE
+1034 WTDAAGVLRTKEE
-1047 ALDGFKSSMI
+1047 AVDGFRSSLI

-1064 GQTSNSFS
+1064 GQTSSSFS
-1072 PKDLF
+1072 PKGLY

-1086 SPGKITLA
+1086 SPNKITLA
-1094 DWIVEKG
+1094 EWVVEKG

-1119 KMESFTM
+1119 KMESFTL
-1126 NGDVNL
+1126 NADVNL

-1153 IGSRAQSLIPGD
+1153 IGTRAQRLIPGD

-1203 MMKDPELLAVM
+1203 MMKDPEMLSVF
-1214 LKKGRTDR
+1214 LKKGRT
-1222 ERSAIG
+1222 EKEQSAIG
-1228 GRLSSLL
+1228 GRLTSLL
-1235 IEKGLIPAGQG
+1235 VEKGLIPAGRAA
-1246 VANIIRRTIPAT
+1246 ANFGRRALPAVV
-1258 IRERDESMQEEIRR
+1258 RERDEALQEEIRR
-1272 LESVIPSNDQQG
+1272 IDSVTPLPPNDQQG
-1284 SVAPAPQPPVPRPSP
+1284 AVIPPVPRPSP
-1299 VVTPTTQARAVPSP
+1299 VGPPTTRALAVPSP
-1313 SPAPVNSGP
+1313 SPAPAPASSGP

-1335 SISGM
+1335 MASGM
-1340 MQAAY
+1340 INQNRGPQTFA
-1345 GGEAK
+1345 
-1350 KMRRGGIAS
+1350 RGGIAS
-1359 LLE
+1359 LMRGR

>member
-1 MAEPFPITPIAEEPV
+1 MADTFPITSVAAEPV
-16 VEEPVVEE
+16 VEETAA
-24 PVVEEPVVSPI
+24 SPT
-35 LELDDLPYMMYD
+35 LELEELPYMMYD
-47 KEEFEA
+47 KAEFD
-53 SFKIFGGNTS
+53 SSVKLFGGDTS
-63 EFVSSIVKVL
+63 KFVSSMVGVL

-80 PDFITYQGLK
+80 PNFITYGGLK

-96 LNSFPEFADKPSSAR
+96 LNSFPELSNKSPSER
-111 RLSDEQIITLFSTDL
+111 RLSDEQIISLFTTDL

-131 QAGTMLKGAMREAI
+131 QAGTMLAGAKREAI
-145 PIASTVPTFMGGF
+145 PIASTVPTFAGGF
-158 SAGQYAVAGVPPV
+158 AAGQYAVAAVPPV
-171 GPAAVLRFGLPFV
+171 GPGAVIRFGVPLV
-184 TGTAAAG
+184 TGTLAAG
-191 VGYFLGEQV
+191 AGYVLGEKV

-207 ESPILPGTEAAYEAG
+207 ESPVLPGTEAAYEAG

-253 EEGAKIPLSLKTARF
+253 EEGAKVPVGLKVARV
-268 LEKTVGSMG
+268 LENTVGSMG
-277 AQASKNPFKFG
+277 AQASANPFKF
-288 ASEVLAGAGATTG
+288 ATSELVAGAGATAG
-301 AYGVESSDFQGGT
+301 AYGAENYSSGSGGV
-314 GARIAGELV
+314 RITGELL
-323 GGLSFSIL
+323 GGLSFALL
-331 GNIAAKRLPTTFGAI
+331 GNVLAKRLPTTLGAI

-359 EGVYDL
+359 EGVVNI
-365 AVAFKGK
+365 ATSFKDNRK
-372 RESQVTNYIL
+372 TQITDYIL
-382 DALEESGEDTD
+382 DALEESGEDTE
-393 AIIAALTSK
+393 AVIAALTSK
-402 EFESMLMDD
+402 EFESMLMDE
-411 AGRPIALT
+411 AGNPIART

-474 QEGALLAQS
+474 QEAAVLAQS

-491 GLLNSMQRV
+491 GLLSAMQKV
-500 MDTFD
+500 MDNFE

-525 KLFNVVEERFKAGR
+525 KLYGVIDERFKAGR
-539 AQERTLW
+539 TQERTLW

-558 VDADGNPSAVP
+558 VDADGNSSAVP
-569 NFMSYWEDTLPDTP
+569 NFMSYWEDTLPNTP
-583 EAADEVRKPLS
+583 EAADEVKKPLS

-617 VVSPRLRKAFE
+617 VVSPRLRKANE

-640 NKSQVRSTREQAE
+640 NRAQVRSTREQAE
-653 NIVDLEERITF
+653 NIVDLDERITF

-669 SMVRRSSVDFEDR
+669 SLVRRGAVDFEDR

-704 DAGREAA
+704 DAGREAS

-716 EATDG
+716 QATDG
-721 AVSVRELTEMRTTAL
+721 AISVRELTEMRTTAL

-742 AASGDSSGARVA
+742 AAAGDSSGARVA

-771 VNPAYD
+771 VDPAYD

-788 AYTRTFAGDI
+788 AFTRTFAGDV

-807 KIPPEQMANDI
+807 KVAPEQIANDI

-861 MSTIINKDNDMID
+861 MSTVINKDNDMID
-874 TQKLTNWVSDNADAL
+874 TKKLTDWVSDNADAL
-889 SQFPQARDN
+889 AQFPQAKDN

-921 AASAYNPETGV
+921 AAAYNPETGV
-932 INVDL
+932 INVDAL
-937 LKKWMAKP
+937 NKWMAKP

-959 DLENSVTANLLLKA
+959 DLENSITANLLLKEGTEA
-973 DTKASAEAQ
+973 TKEAK
-982 KELNGQISFMDLL
+982 KELAGQISFMDLL

-1006 ARAFNSNNKRPIQ
+1006 ARAFNPNNKRPIE
-1019 SLNKLWEVVQSAPES
+1019 SLNKLWEVVQNAPES
-1034 WTDATGVARTKEE
+1034 WTDATGVLRTKEA

-1072 PKDLF
+1072 PKGLY

-1086 SPGKITLA
+1086 SSNKIPLA
-1094 DWIVEKG
+1094 EWIVEKG

-1107 VDRLKRITTEMV
+1107 VDRLKKITTEMV

-1203 MMKDPELLAVM
+1203 MLKDPEMLAVM
-1214 LKKGRTDR
+1214 LKKGRTER
-1222 ERSAIG
+1222 ERNAIG
-1228 GRLSSLL
+1228 GKLTSLFV
-1235 IEKGLIPAGQG
+1235 EKGLIPAGK
-1246 VANIIRRTIPAT
+1246 VTANFGRRALPAVV
-1258 IRERDESMQEEIRR
+1258 RERDESMQEEIRR
-1272 LESVIPSNDQQG
+1272 LESVIPSNDQQS
-1284 SVAPAPQPPVPRPSP
+1284 SVAPAPRPPVQRPSP
-1299 VVTPTTQARAVPSP
+1299 VAPPTTQASAVLSPSP
-1313 SPAPVNSGP
+1313 DPAPVNSGP
-1322 VDRTRYA
+1322 VDRTKYA

-1335 SISGM
+1335 SISNM
-1340 MQAAY
+1340 MQARS
-1345 GGEAK
+1345 
-1350 KMRRGGIAS
+1350 MSRGGIAS
-1359 LLE
+1359 LMR

>member
-1 MAEPFPITPIAEEPV
+1 MADTFPIIPVSEEPV
-16 VEEPVVEE
+16 VAPT
-24 PVVEEPVVSPI
+24 
-35 LELDDLPYMMYD
+35 LELGDLPYMMYD
-47 KEEFEA
+47 KEEFDSTVKA
-53 SFKIFGGNTS
+53 FGGDTS
-63 EFVSSIVKVL
+63 KFVSSMVGVL
-73 QKDFPDQ
+73 QEDFPDQ
-80 PDFITYQGLK
+80 PGFMTYQGLR

-96 LNSFPEFADKPSSAR
+96 LNSFPQFSGLRPSER
-111 RLSDEQIITLFSTDL
+111 RLSDENIISLFSTDL

-131 QAGTMLKGAMREAI
+131 EAGTMLKGAMREAI

-171 GPAAVLRFGLPFV
+171 GPGAILRFGLPLV

-191 VGYFLGEQV
+191 VGYFLGEKV
-200 NEAIQGE
+200 NEAIAGE
-207 ESPILPGTEAAYEAG
+207 ESPITPGTEAAYEAG
-222 KTAVGA
+222 KTAAGV
-228 LAWLPMPYMVPKQL
+228 LAWLPMPYMVPAKL

-253 EEGAKIPLSLKTARF
+253 EEGAKIPLGLKVARG
-268 LEKTVGSMG
+268 LENTVGSMG
-277 AQASKNPFKFG
+277 AQAQANRVKFA
-288 ASEVLAGAGATTG
+288 ASELGVGAGTTAG
-301 AYGVESSDFQGGT
+301 AYGAENYSSGSG
-314 GARIAGELV
+314 GARITGELL
-323 GGLSFSIL
+323 GGVSFAIL
-331 GNIAAKRLPTTFGAI
+331 GNIAAKRLPTTLGAL

-359 EGVYDL
+359 EGIYDV
-365 AVAFKGK
+365 ATAFKGK

-382 DALEESGEDTD
+382 DALEESGEDVD
-393 AIIAALTSK
+393 AVIAALTSK
-402 EFESMLMDD
+402 EFESMLMDE
-411 AGRPIALT
+411 AGKPIALT
-419 AALKSGSPTLAALEK
+419 SALKSGSPTLAALEK

-449 ANVQADRALRNVI
+449 ANVQADRALRNTI
-462 VSLYGTGDKDAI
+462 VALYGTGDKDAI

-491 GLLNSMQRV
+491 GMLGSMQKV
-500 MDTFD
+500 MDAFD

-514 WAAERQATLGQ
+514 WASERQATLGQ

-552 LDITEF
+552 LTITEF
-558 VDADGNPSAVP
+558 VDVDGNASDMP

-583 EAADEVRKPLS
+583 EAADEIKKPLS

-599 VVRKRNELFPE
+599 VVRKRNELFPDAE
-610 EGVAAEV
+610 EVAEI
-617 VVSPRLRKAFE
+617 VVSPRLRKATE
-628 KFEDIVDSLGTQ
+628 KFEDIVDSIRGTQ
-640 NKSQVRSTREQAE
+640 NEAQVRSTREQAE
-653 NIVDLEERITF
+653 NITDVDERISF
-664 LRDQA
+664 LREQA
-669 SMVRRSSVDFEDR
+669 SLVRRSAVDFEDR
-682 RLEIRTANALD
+682 RLEMRTANALD

-704 DAGREAA
+704 DAGRETA
-711 LAATE
+711 LSQAPGGA
-716 EATDG
+716 DG
-721 AVSVRELTEMRTTAL
+721 AISVQELTEMRTTAL
-736 SKARML
+736 GKARTL

-771 VNPAYD
+771 VDPAYD

-798 LGVSKTGAP
+798 LGVNKTGAS
-807 KIPPEQMANDI
+807 KVAPEQIANDI

-832 GIGKFELTQS
+832 GVGKFELTQS

-847 GNAKGELKPLLDDM
+847 GNAQGELKPLLDDM
-861 MSTIINKDNDMID
+861 MATVINTDNDMID
-874 TQKLTNWVSDNADAL
+874 TQKLTKWVSDNSAAL
-889 SQFPQARDN
+889 DQFPRAKDN

-921 AASAYNPETGV
+921 AAAYNPETGV
-932 INVDL
+932 VNVDSL
-937 LKKWMAKP
+937 NKWMAKP

-973 DTKASAEAQ
+973 DTKAAADAQ
-982 KELNGQISFMDLL
+982 KELNGQVSFMDLL
-995 PKTTENPATAF
+995 PSTTENPATAF
-1006 ARAFNSNNKRPIQ
+1006 ARALSSKNKRPIQ
-1019 SLNKLWEVVQSAPES
+1019 NLNNLWAVVKNAPES
-1034 WTDATGVARTKEE
+1034 WTDATGVLRTKEE
-1047 ALDGFKSSMI
+1047 AVDGFRSSLI

-1064 GQTSNSFS
+1064 GQTSSSFS
-1072 PKDLF
+1072 PKGLY

-1086 SPGKITLA
+1086 SPNKITLA
-1094 DWIVEKG
+1094 EWIVEKG

-1119 KMESFTM
+1119 KMESFTL
-1126 NGDVNL
+1126 NADVNL

-1153 IGSRAQSLIPGD
+1153 IGTRAQRLIPGD

-1203 MMKDPELLAVM
+1203 MMKDPEMLSVF
-1214 LKKGRTDR
+1214 LKKGRT
-1222 ERSAIG
+1222 EKEQSAIG
-1228 GRLSSLL
+1228 GRLTSLL
-1235 IEKGLIPAGQG
+1235 VEKGLIPAGRAA
-1246 VANIIRRTIPAT
+1246 ANFGRRALPAVV
-1258 IRERDESMQEEIRR
+1258 RERDEALQEEIRR
-1272 LESVIPSNDQQG
+1272 IDSVTPLPPNDQQG
-1284 SVAPAPQPPVPRPSP
+1284 AVIPPVPRPSP
-1299 VVTPTTQARAVPSP
+1299 VGPPTTRALAVPSP
-1313 SPAPVNSGP
+1313 SPAPAPASSGP

-1335 SISGM
+1335 MASGM
-1340 MQAAY
+1340 INQNRGPQTFA
-1345 GGEAK
+1345 
-1350 KMRRGGIAS
+1350 RGGIAS
-1359 LLE
+1359 LMRGR